1 MKTVKLMVVGMLMS
15 ISVCAQDANNKAGKV
30 DWVARFEAMVD
41 TMNAKVS
48 TATSDQWV
56 HYKKQYNLLVA
67 EYDIADKAHLTQSD
81 VRKINMYKDSCKK
94 LQFTRKTKRVS
105 NGLKKGT
112 AKAKGSVK
120 DLVN

>member
-1 MKTVKLMVVGMLMS
+1 MKTVKLIVVGMLMS
-15 ISVCAQDANNKAGKV
+15 FSVCAQDANNKAGNV

-94 LQFTRKTKRVS
+94 LQINRKTKRVS

>member
-1 MKTVKLMVVGMLMS
+1 MKTVKLIVVGMLMS

-94 LQFTRKTKRVS
+94 LLFTRKTKRVS

>member
-1 MKTVKLMVVGMLMS
+1 MKTVKLIVVGMLMS

-67 EYDIADKAHLTQSD
+67 EANAGARPCAASSQSIS
-81 VRKINMYKDSCKK
+81 R
-94 LQFTRKTKRVS
+94 
-105 NGLKKGT
+105 
-112 AKAKGSVK
+112 
-120 DLVN
+120 